1 LPTGA
6 RGELGYTLRESVKRG
21 KLVERFAL
29 SDIADTIKTFI
40 GHRSDVEVARQDSAA
55 ARRWR

>member
-1 LPTGA
+1 M
-6 RGELGYTLRESVKRG
+6 EFGYTLRESVKRG

-40 GHRSDVEVARQDSAA
+40 GHRPETGVAKQDSAA